1 MTSLLRSRTHSAPE
15 RSAPAPENGVAPG
28 GSPVLDIGGDV
39 GAMIV
44 YLDHATP
51 SGEIVAHP
59 PGRPQGHFH
68 TGVHPRDMRGR
79 TVHVALFPQ
88 VDEGGYDLLDP
99 DGEPMARIRVTGGQV
114 SELDLRKR

>member
-1 MTSLLRSRTHSAPE
+1 
-15 RSAPAPENGVAPG
+15 
-28 GSPVLDIGGDV
+28 
-39 GAMIV
+39 
-44 YLDHATP
+44 
-51 SGEIVAHP
+51 
-59 PGRPQGHFH
+59 
-68 TGVHPRDMRGR
+68 MRGR